1 MKKRIASEITA
12 LTMLARTFVKMVVNF
27 IYTSFGGA
35 PPGAVP
41 KFLIVYRSRR
51 DLCRAADCLLFYPKK
66 IIKGLDGGH
75 TSRLCRVVQ
84 YDATFL
90 NSRVETLDIEYHLP
104 RNFADFLGSSAGES
118 D

>member
-51 DLCRAADCLLFYPKK
+51 ATHPSGVFMPTPPLSFVAILKNQKGIRRCRQ
-66 IIKGLDGGH
+66 
-75 TSRLCRVVQ
+75 TNRLCRVV
-84 YDATFL
+84 
-90 NSRVETLDIEYHLP
+90 SI
-104 RNFADFLGSSAGES
+104 
-118 D
+118 

>member
-41 KFLIVYRSRR
+41 KFLIVSFPA

-75 TSRLCRVVQ
+75 TNRLCRVVQ

-90 NSRVETLDIEYHLP
+90 N
-104 RNFADFLGSSAGES
+104 G
-118 D
+118 